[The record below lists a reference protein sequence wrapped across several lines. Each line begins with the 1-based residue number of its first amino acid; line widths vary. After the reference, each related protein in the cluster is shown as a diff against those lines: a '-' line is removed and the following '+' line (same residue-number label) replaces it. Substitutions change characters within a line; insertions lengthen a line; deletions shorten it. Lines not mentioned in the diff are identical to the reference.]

1 MRELVYISGNAPR
14 AISTYVHGLWQRQQ
28 LFIEALGPMFDR
40 VHCVFWKGLG
50 PGEFEDDAEVQARFE
65 NAFGCDVRVSV
76 VRAAGRAAHRG
87 YVDYYARSIFLGP
100 SDQGHR
106 RVIGPQQTAQL
117 EHSIPAGA
125 SAIFAQGLEVMSSVA
140 RLRRPLPPVLWD
152 MNDLE
157 TLKYVRELKIT
168 PWSKGKPLRYLQTI
182 GLLAEE
188 RRAARAADLGFVCS
202 EIDQRRAASFLGG
215 EFRTAPNAVQVP
227 ETPMRVDGGPPSVLF
242 VGFFGYDPNRDAA
255 DWFIDDIWPRILE
268 QMPEA
273 QLRIAGSRHERLQA
287 CGKEL
292 RNVELLGF
300 VPDLVAEYARSHV
313 FVCPVRS
320 GSGTR
325 VKLLEAA
332 AYARPIV
339 STRLGVE
346 GIDFEHGN
354 SAMLA
359 DSVDDFARCCLEL
372 LADRARAARLGANAW
387 ELIHRRYA
395 RSSVIERIRA
405 DVDALLTNSP
415 KRGNGMSHQ

>member
-1 MRELVYISGNAPR
+1 MRELVYISGNAPG
-14 AISTYVHGLWQRQQ
+14 AVSTYVHGLWQRQQ

-50 PGEFEDDAEVQARFE
+50 PGEFEDDAEVQARFAD
-65 NAFGCDVRVSV
+65 AFGRHVQVSV
-76 VRAAGRAAHRG
+76 LRAARRAAHPG

-100 SDQGHR
+100 ADKGHR

-117 EHSIPAGA
+117 EQSIPASA

-140 RLRRPLPPVLWD
+140 RLRRQLPPVLWD
-152 MNDLE
+152 MDDLQ
-157 TLKYVRELKIT
+157 TLKYVRELRIT
-168 PWSKGKPLRYLQTI
+168 PWSKGKPLRYLHML
-182 GLLAEE
+182 GLFAEE

-202 EIDQRRAASFLGG
+202 EIDQRRAANFLGG

-227 ETPMRVDGGPPSVLF
+227 DTPMPLDRGPPSVLF
-242 VGFFGYDPNRDAA
+242 VGFFGYEPNCDAA
-255 DWFIDDIWPRILE
+255 DWFIGAVWPRILE

-273 QLRIAGSRHERLQA
+273 RLRIAGSRHERLQA
-287 CGKEL
+287 FGKNA

-300 VPDLVAEYARSHV
+300 VPDLVAEYARAHL
-313 FVCPVRS
+313 FVCPIRS

-339 STRLGVE
+339 STRVGAE
-346 GIDFEHGN
+346 GIDFEHGD
-354 SAMLA
+354 SAMLV
-359 DSVDDFARCCLEL
+359 DSVDEFARSCLEL
-372 LADRARAARLGANAW
+372 LADRARAAKLGTSAW
-387 ELIHRRYA
+387 ELVRRRYA

-405 DVDALLTNSP
+405 DVDAVLASSR
-415 KRGNGMSHQ
+415 RGNGMSHE

>member
-14 AISTYVHGLWQRQQ
+14 AISTYVHGVWQRQQ

-65 NAFGCDVRVSV
+65 DAFGRDVQVSV
-76 VRAAGRAAHRG
+76 LRAARRAARLS

-100 SDQGHR
+100 AEQSLR

-157 TLKYVRELKIT
+157 TLKHVRELRIT
-168 PWSKGKPLRYLQTI
+168 PWSKGKPLRYLQTL

-215 EFRTAPNAVQVP
+215 EFRTAPNAVEVP
-227 ETPMRVDGGPPSVLF
+227 EEPMPLDRGPPSVLF

-255 DWFIDDIWPRILE
+255 DWFIDDVWPRVQE
-268 QMPEA
+268 RMPEA
-273 QLRIAGSRHERLQA
+273 RLRIAGARQERLGA
-287 CGKEL
+287 RGKEL
-292 RNVELLGF
+292 RNIEVLGF
-300 VPDLVAEYARSHV
+300 VPDLVPEYRRAHV
-313 FVCPVRS
+313 FVCPIRS

-339 STRLGVE
+339 STRLGAE
-346 GIDFEHGN
+346 GIDFKHGN

-359 DSVDDFARCCLEL
+359 DSADDFARSCVEL
-372 LADRARAARLGANAW
+372 LVDRQRAADFGRNAW
-387 ELIHRRYA
+387 ELIRRRYA

-405 DVDALLTNSP
+405 DVDTVLANST
-415 KRGNGMSHQ
+415 KGGNATVHE

>member
-1 MRELVYISGNAPR
+1 MRDLVYISGNAPR
-14 AISTYVHGLWQRQQ
+14 ADSTNVHGLWQRQQ

-50 PGEFEDDAEVQARFE
+50 PGEFEDDAEVEARFE
-65 NAFGCDVRVSV
+65 DAFGRDVQVSAL
-76 VRAAGRAAHRG
+76 RAARRGARRG

-100 SDQGHR
+100 ADQGHR
-106 RVIGPQQTAQL
+106 RVIGQQQTTQL
-117 EHSIPAGA
+117 EHSIPASA
-125 SAIFAQGLEVMSSVA
+125 SAIFAQGLEVMSTVA
-140 RLRRPLPPVLWD
+140 RLRRQLPPVLWD

-157 TLKYVRELKIT
+157 TLKYVRELRIT
-168 PWSKGKPLRYLQTI
+168 PWSKDKPLRYLHML
-182 GLLAEE
+182 GLFAEE

-215 EFRTAPNAVQVP
+215 EFRTAPNAVDVP
-227 ETPMRVDGGPPSVLF
+227 ETPMPLDRGPPSVLF
-242 VGFFGYDPNRDAA
+242 VGFFGYEPNRDAA

-273 QLRIAGSRHERLQA
+273 QLRIAGSQHGRLQA
-287 CGKEL
+287 RGKEL

-313 FVCPVRS
+313 FVCPIRS

-339 STRLGVE
+339 STRMGRRASTS
-346 GIDFEHGN
+346 N
-354 SAMLA
+354 PAT
-359 DSVDDFARCCLEL
+359 ARCWSTVSTTS
-372 LADRARAARLGANAW
+372 RGAAL
-387 ELIHRRYA
+387 
-395 RSSVIERIRA
+395 SF
-405 DVDALLTNSP
+405 
-415 KRGNGMSHQ
+415 

>member
-14 AISTYVHGLWQRQQ
+14 ANWTHVHGLWQRQQ

-40 VHCVFWKGLG
+40 VHCVFWKDLG

-65 NAFGCDVRVSV
+65 DAFGRDVRVSV
-76 VRAAGRAAHRG
+76 VRAAPRAAHRG

-117 EHSIPAGA
+117 EHSIPASA

-140 RLRRPLPPVLWD
+140 RLRCPLPPVLWD

-157 TLKYVRELKIT
+157 TLKYVRELRIT
-168 PWSKGKPLRYLQTI
+168 PWSKGKPLRYLQTL

-202 EIDQRRAASFLGG
+202 DIDQHRAANFLGG
-215 EFRTAPNAVQVP
+215 EFRTAPNAVEVP
-227 ETPMRVDGGPPSVLF
+227 ETPMPLDGGPPSVLF

-273 QLRIAGSRHERLQA
+273 RLRIAGSRHERLRA
-287 CGKEL
+287 HGKEL

-300 VPDLVAEYARSHV
+300 VPDLIAEYARSHV
-313 FVCPVRS
+313 FVCPIRS

-339 STRLGVE
+339 STRLGAE
-346 GIDFEHGN
+346 GIDFEHGE
-354 SAMLA
+354 SAMVV
-359 DSVDDFARCCLEL
+359 DSVDDFARSCLEL
-372 LADRARAARLGANAW
+372 LADRARAARLGSNAW
-387 ELIHRRYA
+387 ELVRRCYA

-405 DVDALLTNSP
+405 DVDAVLANSP
-415 KRGNGMSHQ
+415 KRGNGTRHD